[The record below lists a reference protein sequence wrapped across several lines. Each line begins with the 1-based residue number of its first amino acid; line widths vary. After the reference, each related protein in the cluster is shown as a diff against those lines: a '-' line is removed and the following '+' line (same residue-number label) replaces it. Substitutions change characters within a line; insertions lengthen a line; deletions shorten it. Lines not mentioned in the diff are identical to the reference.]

1 VVTDPCRNCRG
12 TGRIRSQERLTL
24 KIPAGVDT
32 GSRLRAA
39 GKGEGGVSG
48 GPPGDLYVV
57 LRVRPHDLFE
67 RRADDLFCEL
77 PVPFDVASLGGEV
90 SVPTIDGHAK
100 LKLAP
105 GTENGKVFRLRGK
118 GVQSVE
124 GYGRGSLHV
133 KVLVETPARLSS
145 QQKKL
150 MREFQEQS
158 SADNYPLRQEFEKK
172 TQVFFQR
179 KDALGK

>member
-1 VVTDPCRNCRG
+1 
-12 TGRIRSQERLTL
+12 
-24 KIPAGVDT
+24 
-32 GSRLRAA
+32 
-39 GKGEGGVSG
+39 
-48 GPPGDLYVV
+48 
-57 LRVRPHDLFE
+57 
-67 RRADDLFCEL
+67 
-77 PVPFDVASLGGEV
+77 
-90 SVPTIDGHAK
+90 
-100 LKLAP
+100 
-105 GTENGKVFRLRGK
+105 
-118 GVQSVE
+118 
-124 GYGRGSLHV
+124 V